1 VDEYIP
7 SQPEAA
13 LPATAAESAPAEP
26 LPAESAE
33 PRPRRVFLPV
43 VLFLLTCLSTLY
55 AGSVQPDD
63 STSPPGLMFDWSAG
77 LTYMLCVMSILLAHE
92 FGHFLQAVRYG
103 IPASLP
109 FFIPMPFMPLGTMG
123 AVIGMEGSRANRKQ
137 LFDIGIT
144 GPIAGLVVAFP
155 IAWYGIK
162 TAVPHVG
169 AEPGITLMDPLVFQW
184 MIGYLHPDVPVN
196 QVFIAN
202 PYYMAGWFGML
213 ITALNMMPIS
223 QLDGGHTAYALFGRA
238 AHWLA
243 RCVVSAAVAYMIWN
257 KQPQWGMMLML
268 VMFLGID
275 HPPTSDDTVKLG
287 PARKIIGL
295 LALTIPIFCFT
306 LVPIRELTDADE
318 RHDVAPGQ
326 AAEDQSSPRDRPPLH
341 SLIKEDPHP
350 QRSEDRLK

>member
-1 VDEYIP
+1 MDEYIP
-7 SQPEAA
+7 SQPDSLEPTPPPE
-13 LPATAAESAPAEP
+13 PAPEQRKPVRS
-26 LPAESAE
+26 
-33 PRPRRVFLPV
+33 RRVVLPI
-43 VLFLLTCLSTLY
+43 VLFVLTCLSTY
-55 AGSVQPDD
+55 CAGGIRGDD
-63 STSPPGLMFDWSAG
+63 STSPPTAVFDASAG

-109 FFIPMPFMPLGTMG
+109 YFIPMPFMPLGTMG
-123 AVIGMEGSRANRKQ
+123 AVIGMEGSRADRKQ

-144 GPIAGLVVAFP
+144 GPIAGLIVAFP
-155 IAWYGIK
+155 IAWYGVK

-169 AEPGITLMDPLVFQW
+169 AEPGIAFMDPLVFQW
-184 MIGYLHPDVPVN
+184 MIGYLHPDMPVDT
-196 QVFIAN
+196 VFVAN

-243 RCVVSAAVAYMIWN
+243 RIVVSAAMAYMLWF
-257 KQPQWGMMLML
+257 KEPQWAMMLML

-287 PARKIIGL
+287 PARKILGL
-295 LALTIPIFCFT
+295 LALTIPVFCFT
-306 LVPIRELTDADE
+306 LVPIRELAPND
-318 RHDVAPGQ
+318 RHDVAPS
-326 AAEDQSSPRDRPPLH
+326 QSTENHRAPHDGPPRH
-341 SLIKEDPHP
+341 SLAEEHEDPK
-350 QRSEDRLK
+350 RSEQRFK